1 MGGYDSET
9 WASRIQGNRA
19 LFLCRAAATF
29 WSGIRVA
36 GNAAAAGRRIV
47 LLCFR
52 RFGAVRY
59 GGAFCAA
66 GSSRRICLWPFSIG
80 HIALVDSRDRLR
92 RVGIGFPTGLTGA
105 RRYSVDRP
113 SRTKIG
119 RATSEL
125 QSLMRIS
132 YAVFCLKKKT

>member
-1 MGGYDSET
+1 M
-9 WASRIQGNRA
+9 
-19 LFLCRAAATF
+19 L
-29 WSGIRVA
+29 VA
-36 GNAAAAGRRIV
+36 GNAASAGRRSV

-92 RVGIGFPTGLTGA
+92 RVGIGSPTGLTGA

-113 SRTKIG
+113 SRTTRACMVCCRRGSLG
-119 RATSEL
+119 RGQHCLSGGARGAALGGCVVTGGFSN
-125 QSLMRIS
+125 
-132 YAVFCLKKKT
+132 YALIEKSAGREESGGKV